1 MDLCQS
7 PRGQCDH
14 HFHKFSINSLFFLKA
29 SLMIWVFIWG
39 LYSFFLNDIASHCK
53 KPYEPKSFMGPKTA
67 CRFFGKF
74 RASNGQRDLDTKKQT
89 AKHLRSGS
97 FLFQSVI
104 FFGWWNPEISNVFKG
119 SCSWKHLAK
128 HWYAKTLFGGLRFQ
142 ISFFSFSS
150 KVMTTF
156 CWDVF
161 FFDKKAR
168 LRKFWDALQW
178 TSVAS

>member
-1 MDLCQS
+1 MIII
-7 PRGQCDH
+7 
-14 HFHKFSINSLFFLKA
+14 FINFQLIAFFFLKHLWWFGF
-29 SLMIWVFIWG
+29 SYGGYTL
-39 LYSFFLNDIASHCK
+39 FFLNDIASHCK

-161 FFDKKAR
+161 FLTKKPGSGNFGMHFSGQVWL
-168 LRKFWDALQW
+168 LRDWETDGGH
-178 TSVAS
+178 